1 LMGCVGAGRS
11 VERRAWLENAVE
23 SGAVRYVCV
32 AVPCADVD
40 RVVEERVRKE
50 VAV

>member
-1 LMGCVGAGRS
+1 MGCVRARHS
-11 VERRAWLENAVE
+11 IERTAWSENTVETDAVC
-23 SGAVRYVCV
+23 YVCV